1 MNQAP
6 SQPSRTARGRHKI
19 YLGMAAGVGKT
30 VRALHEIRDLRN
42 DGTDAII
49 GLLETHK
56 RKDTVAAASDL
67 PIFPR
72 LEVAYKGT
80 TLTELNVPG
89 ILERRPDWVMVDE
102 LAHSNVPGSKNPK
115 RYLDV
120 EELLNAGLNVIS
132 TLNIQ
137 HLEGLNDEVARLTGV
152 RVRER
157 LPDSVV
163 LEANEVVIV
172 DITPEALR
180 ERLGAGKIYASEKI
194 DQALTGFFT
203 TENLGVL
210 RELALRRTADVVE
223 DEPLDPSELLGRG
236 LKERIVVAVRAER
249 HDTRLIRRGARVVQR
264 LKGDLLVVH
273 VKTRAY
279 KPSELEI
286 LNEHEALARQFAATW
301 MVLDGTDTAS
311 SLIEYL
317 RGQHATQVIIGESHR
332 PRWREIVAGSV
343 VLEILRRSSGI
354 DVYIIAD
361 DD

>member
-1 MNQAP
+1 MNQP
-6 SQPSRTARGRHKI
+6 LRSTKGRHKI

-30 VRALHEIRDLRN
+30 VRALNEIRDLRG
-42 DGTDAII
+42 DGVDAIV
-49 GLLETHK
+49 GLLETHS
-56 RKDTVAAASDL
+56 RKDTINAATHL
-67 PIFPR
+67 PTFPR
-72 LEVAYKGT
+72 LEVAYKGAV
-80 TLTELNVPG
+80 LTELDVQG

-115 RYLDV
+115 RFLDV

-137 HLEGLNDEVARLTGV
+137 HLESLNDEVARLTGV

-157 LPDSVV
+157 VPDSVV
-163 LEANEVVIV
+163 LEADEVVIV

-180 ERLGAGKIYASEKI
+180 ERLGAGKIYATEKI

-203 TENLGVL
+203 SENLVML

-223 DEPLDPSELLGRG
+223 DEPFEPSEILKRG

-249 HDTRLIRRGARVVQR
+249 HDARLIRRGARVVQR

-273 VKTRAY
+273 VKSRAY
-279 KPSELEI
+279 KPLELEV
-286 LNEHEALARQFAATW
+286 LNELEGLTREFGASWA
-301 MVLDGTDTAS
+301 VLDGTDTAS

-332 PRWREIVAGSV
+332 SRWREIVAGSV

-361 DD
+361 ED